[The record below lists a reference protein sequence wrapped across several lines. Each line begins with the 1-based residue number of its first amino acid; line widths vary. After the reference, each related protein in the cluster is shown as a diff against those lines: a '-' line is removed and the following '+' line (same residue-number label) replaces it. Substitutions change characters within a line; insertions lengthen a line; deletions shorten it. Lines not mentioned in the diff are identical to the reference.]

1 MSRDVDAQIAT
12 VDPLDE
18 LEALLSHVPSWAKV
32 VIDAKLTGGALEFYS
47 VGELAE
53 KFAGWVAKPLTAM
66 SFADGEIELDNE
78 VIGISLFRAF
88 VDRRHLEPVTSN
100 YVGTFDGACAD
111 AERVVGELARLGAE
125 LHAGIELAVGGL
137 AKYLPQALIRRRLGR
152 LCREG
157 YGIVDHRRR
166 GRLYVFLDHPCVLHL
181 SHMLKS
187 LELCK

>member
-18 LEALLSHVPSWAKV
+18 VEALLSHVLSWAKV

-53 KFAGWVAKPLTAM
+53 KFAGWIVKPLTTM
-66 SFADGEIELDNE
+66 SFADGKIELGNE

-88 VDRRHLEPVTSN
+88 VDRQYLEPVTSN

-125 LHAGIELAVGGL
+125 LHVGIELAASKLPL
-137 AKYLPQALIRRRLGR
+137 AVIRRRLDE
-152 LCREG
+152 LCREN
-157 YGIVDHRRR
+157 YGIAGHRRH
-166 GRLYVFLDHPCVLHL
+166 GRLYLFL
-181 SHMLKS
+181 SHACS
-187 LELCK
+187 LQLPHVLRTLDLCKQPL